1 MRKIQ
6 GNRKKEDCK
15 ANQKRGGEK
24 QWKRKKKVRVLKREQ
39 TNMCKR
45 KRDSGTERGKRKMK
59 MSKSNYAKSVSL
71 TVEKY
76 SDFT

>member
-1 MRKIQ
+1 M
-6 GNRKKEDCK
+6 E
-15 ANQKRGGEK
+15 E
-24 QWKRKKKVRVLKREQ
+24 KKKVRVLKREQ

-71 TVEKY
+71 TEEKY

>member
-24 QWKRKKKVRVLKREQ
+24 QWKRKKK
-39 TNMCKR
+39 
-45 KRDSGTERGKRKMK
+45 
-59 MSKSNYAKSVSL
+59 
-71 TVEKY
+71 
-76 SDFT
+76 